1 MLKNLRLVVLSL
13 VALGCAMSSLAS
25 VVMTGTRVIYPG
37 GAKERSIQFTNQDE
51 APSVVQVWIDSGN
64 ADSTPETADAPF
76 VVTPP
81 VFRIEPKAGQTA
93 RLIFTGKDLPQ
104 DRESVFFIN
113 TVQIPAVSSADA
125 ERNKML
131 LLLRNRI
138 KLFYRP
144 TGLAGDPERA
154 ADKLSFSAV
163 REGAEWKITAT
174 NDSAFHI
181 SLVDARITGAGADI
195 ALTPD
200 MLAPKARFDWRIK
213 SDLDLLAAGRR
224 IQFKFVNDYGGDSPG
239 ESPLTAPR

>member
-1 MLKNLRLVVLSL
+1 MLKSLRCLVLSL
-13 VALGCAMSSLAS
+13 VALGCAIPSWAS

-37 GAKERSIQFTNQDE
+37 GAKERSIQFTNQDD
-51 APSVVQVWIDSGN
+51 APSVLQIWIDRGN

-81 VFRIEPKAGQTA
+81 VFRIEPKSGQTA

-144 TGLAGDPERA
+144 VGIAGAPERA
-154 ADKLSFSAV
+154 AEQLSFSAA
-163 REGAEWKITAT
+163 REGADWKITAT

-181 SLVDARITGAGADI
+181 SLTDARITGAGEDI
-195 ALTPD
+195 LLAPD
-200 MLAPKARFDWRIK
+200 MIAPKASFDWRIK
-213 SDLDLLAAGRR
+213 SAADLLAAGRR
-224 IQFKFVNDYGGDSPG
+224 ISFKYVNDFGGDNKG
-239 ESPLTAPR
+239 ELPLAARR

>member
-1 MLKNLRLVVLSL
+1 MLKTLRCMALSL
-13 VALGCAMSSLAS
+13 VALGCAIPSLAS

-37 GAKERSIQFTNQDE
+37 GAKERSIQFTNQDD
-51 APSVVQVWIDSGN
+51 APSVLQIWVDSGN

-81 VFRIEPKAGQTA
+81 VFRIEPKSGQTA

-113 TVQIPAVSSADA
+113 TVQIPAVNAADA

-144 TGLAGDPERA
+144 TGIAGDPERI
-154 ADKLSFSAV
+154 ADKLRFSAQ
-163 REGAEWKITAT
+163 RDGAEWKITVS
-174 NDSAFHI
+174 NDSAFHL
-181 SLVDARITGAGADI
+181 SLTDARITGAGDDI
-195 ALTPD
+195 VLAPD
-200 MLAPKARFDWRIK
+200 MVAPQASFDWRIK
-213 SDLDLLAAGRR
+213 SNADLLTAGRR
-224 IQFKFVNDYGGDSPG
+224 VSFKFVNDYGG
-239 ESPLTAPR
+239 ENKAELPLAARR

>member
-1 MLKNLRLVVLSL
+1 MLKSVRYLWLFFAV
-13 VALGCAMSSLAS
+13 LGCAIPSFAS

-37 GAKERSIQFTNQDE
+37 GAKERSIQFTNQDD
-51 APSVVQVWIDSGN
+51 APSVIQIWIDSGN

-81 VFRIEPKAGQTA
+81 VFRIEPKSGQTA

-113 TVQIPAVSSADA
+113 TVQIPAMNTADA

-144 TGLAGDPERA
+144 TGIAGDPERA
-154 ADKLSFSAV
+154 TDKLSFSV
-163 REGAEWKITAT
+163 ERDGADWKITAT
-174 NDSAFHI
+174 NDSAFHV
-181 SLVDARITGAGADI
+181 SLVDARITGAGEDI
-195 ALTPD
+195 VLAPD
-200 MLAPKARFDWRIK
+200 MIAPKASFDWRIK
-213 SDLDLLAAGRR
+213 SSANLASAGRS
-224 IQFKFVNDYGGDSPG
+224 ISFKFVNDYGGENKG
-239 ESPLTAPR
+239 ELPLAARR